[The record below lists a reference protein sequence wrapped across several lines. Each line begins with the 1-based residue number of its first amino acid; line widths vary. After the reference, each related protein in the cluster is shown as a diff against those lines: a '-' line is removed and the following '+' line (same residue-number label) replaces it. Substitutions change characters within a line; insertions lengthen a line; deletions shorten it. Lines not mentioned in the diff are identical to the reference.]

1 MKPLPHTY
9 QARLIGG
16 PSGYAA
22 LSTPGAPDL
31 RSAPPLEHDGLSE
44 AWSPV
49 SLLLAAVEACFLL
62 TLRAV
67 AKASKVEFVSLDLR
81 GEGTVDCQNGVTRF
95 TEIVLRP
102 RLELASGG
110 DRDRALRVLE
120 KSKKAC
126 LVMASLSTPVRMVP
140 DIMSRLQELPTLGRG
155 EGVVKEPERRTG
167 MTPGGRRCAPSSAGG
182 S

>member
-9 QARLIGG
+9 PVRLIGG

-31 RSAPPLEHDGLSE
+31 RSAPPLEYDGLGD

-67 AKASKVEFVSLDLR
+67 AKVAQVEFVSLDLR
-81 GEGTVDCQNGVTRF
+81 GERTVDRQNGVTRF

-102 RLELASGG
+102 RLELAPGG
-110 DRDRALRVLE
+110 DRDRALWVLE

-126 LVMASLSTPVRMVP
+126 LVMAALSTPVRVEP
-140 DIMSRLQELPTLGRG
+140 DITST
-155 EGVVKEPERRTG
+155 
-167 MTPGGRRCAPSSAGG
+167 
-182 S
+182 

>member
-1 MKPLPHTY
+1 MPLKPLPHIY
-9 QARLIGG
+9 QVRLIGG
-16 PSGYAA
+16 PSGYGA

-31 RSAPPLEHDGLSE
+31 RSAPPLEYGGLAD

-67 AKASKVEFVSLDLR
+67 AKASKVDFVSLDLL
-81 GEGTVDCQNGVTRF
+81 GEVTVDQHNSVTRF

-102 RLELASGG
+102 RLELGPSG

-120 KSKKAC
+120 KSKNAC
-126 LVMASLSTPVRMVP
+126 LVTASLSTPVRVESV
-140 DIMSRLQELPTLGRG
+140 ITRS
-155 EGVVKEPERRTG
+155 
-167 MTPGGRRCAPSSAGG
+167 
-182 S
+182 